1 MVGFSDSVKK
11 DGGDHVGCLFNL
23 LLGHRMQGAEPGH
36 VVGAHHP
43 IEENSQ
49 RHRIIT
55 TGAVLLLLRPDRQA
69 DNLPDF
75 LHNGS
80 VMGQE
85 RLSFLLT
92 DLMDLVHD
100 QGDQLGIVSGIVNH
114 GAGIDRQAL
123 TALTLA
129 LAQGGASDGVELAD
143 QLVKDSEEEILLGVK
158 IVIDGTLAELGVAC
172 DLLQVVS

>member
-1 MVGFSDSVKK
+1 
-11 DGGDHVGCLFNL
+11 
-23 LLGHRMQGAEPGH
+23 
-36 VVGAHHP
+36 
-43 IEENSQ
+43 
-49 RHRIIT
+49 
-55 TGAVLLLLRPDRQA
+55 
-69 DNLPDF
+69 
-75 LHNGS
+75 
-80 VMGQE
+80 MGQE

-172 DLLQVVS
+172 DLLQGGLVIALAEEKLTGSGENILLSRQSFSLLAA